1 MRRAGCMLAV
11 LVVAAAFT
19 FGCGC
24 LTGEEPA
31 QQNRLAAEGTVVF
44 VPEEGGFFGI
54 VADDGNRYRP
64 ANLEDQYKIHGQR
77 VRFSAE
83 IRPEILTLS
92 QWGTPVEIISIE
104 RIAGGLPSG
113 TGNLSA
119 PSGTAAAPGIV
130 TIFGQVVSVDDEYYA
145 IVADDGTMYYPLN
158 LADEFRQE
166 GTSVVVE
173 GEIAALPADAGDR
186 GIPITIL
193 EIAEVSE

>member
-1 MRRAGCMLAV
+1 MLTV
-11 LVVAAAFT
+11 LAIAAAFA

-31 QQNRLAAEGTVVF
+31 QKNRLAAEGTVVF

-64 ANLEDQYKIHGQR
+64 ANLEDRYKIHGQR

-83 IRPEILTLS
+83 IRPESLTLS

-113 TGNLSA
+113 TENLSA
-119 PSGTAAAPGIV
+119 PSGTTAAPEIV
-130 TIFGQVVSVDDEYYA
+130 TIFGKVVSVDGQYYA
-145 IVADDGTMYYPLN
+145 IVADDGTIYHPLN
-158 LADEFRQE
+158 LADEFRQD
-166 GTSVVVE
+166 GCSVVVE
-173 GEIAALPADAGDR
+173 GEIAALPADAGER

-193 EIAEVSE
+193 EIAMVPE